1 MQDLESEVDFAFKNC
16 HSMPA
21 ELINGAT
28 ENLRNYG
35 TVLGG
40 LDLSRQAI
48 LYWSGHFNLPSHDIP
63 KGGLVTSKGKAG
75 GADHLDHP
83 QSLKLPVK

>member
-1 MQDLESEVDFAFKNC
+1 MQVLESEVDFAFKNC
-16 HSMPA
+16 YSVSA

-28 ENLRNYG
+28 EILRNYG
-35 TVLGG
+35 KFFGG

-48 LYWSGHFNLPSHDIP
+48 LHWSGHFNLQSHDIP
-63 KGGLVTSKGKAG
+63 KGGLATSKGKVG
-75 GADHLDHP
+75 GAGHLDHP